1 MCQLKFLFSILHLS
15 WYAGQMGKSKKVDNP
30 NTNNKSNEGLLTNE
44 IYTNE
49 VEGEKE
55 TDTCHKIAV
64 ANFVKYNASNK
75 S

>member
-15 WYAGQMGKSKKVDNP
+15 WYAGQMGKSQKVYNP
-30 NTNNKSNEGLLTNE
+30 NTNDKSNEGMLTNE
-44 IYTNE
+44 VDTNK

-55 TDTCHKIAV
+55 TDTCHEIAV
-64 ANFVKYNASNK
+64 ANFVKENASNK

>member
-1 MCQLKFLFSILHLS
+1 M
-15 WYAGQMGKSKKVDNP
+15 
-30 NTNNKSNEGLLTNE
+30 LTNE
-44 IYTNE
+44 VDTNK

-64 ANFVKYNASNK
+64 ANFVNENTSNK